1 MGFLDNSGDIIL
13 DAVLT
18 DLGRDRL
25 AKGDGSFKIAK
36 YGFADDEI
44 NYSQYRNSNHSLGA
58 HPSGSAYYDLDI
70 LQTPILEAFTN
81 NASSMKSMLLSI
93 PQTNLLYLPLIK
105 LNEKQ
110 ATTSRNTVAA
120 QANGFFAVGVD
131 ADTVKDQNATS
142 AGMGQAGSFGLIN
155 GVTPGAGGTHI
166 RLDQGL
172 DTVDISPAATLD
184 PDLKETLY
192 IIEIDNR
199 LGKICSANGSVNLS
213 ESFLDDDN
221 IATYYVSMADT
232 GFVTNNT
239 NQDEV
244 TAGGKE
250 TIQGPRGT
258 ILRFN
263 IKSSILLQTSNE
275 LFKKIG
281 VESATWTTGNST
293 SITYNYIDSI
303 VRVMGATTGYKVDIP
318 VKFVKKA

>member
-18 DLGRDRL
+18 DLGRHRL

-36 YGFADDEI
+36 YAFADDEI

-81 NASSMKSMLLSI
+81 NASSMKTKLLSI

-105 LNEKQ
+105 LNEKS
-110 ATTSRNTVAA
+110 AATSRNTVAA

-131 ADTVKDQNATS
+131 ADTVKDENAS
-142 AGMGQAGSFGLIN
+142 NAGMGQNGSFGFIN
-155 GVTPGAGGTHI
+155 GISPGNGGTMI

-172 DTVDISPAATLD
+172 DTTDISPASTLD
-184 PDLKETLY
+184 PDLVETVY

-199 LGKICSANGSVNLS
+199 IGKICTPNGQINAAV
-213 ESFLDDDN
+213 SFIDDDN
-221 IATYYVSMADT
+221 IATYYLTKADT
-232 GFVTNNT
+232 AFVKNNA

-244 TAGGKE
+244 TSGGKE
-250 TIQGPRGT
+250 TIKGPRGT
-258 ILRFN
+258 VLMFN
-263 IKSSILLQTSNE
+263 LKSSILLQTSNE

-281 VESATWTTGNST
+281 VESATWTTNNST
-293 SITYNYIDSI
+293 SITHHYIETI
-303 VRVMGATTGYKVDIP
+303 VRVTGATTGYKVDIP
-318 VKFVKKA
+318 VRFVKKA